1 MPSVDLSPPAQERRG
16 FGPWITALLL
26 LPLLALVLGV
36 VMLALVR
43 LWQTG
48 EQLPPLEIAEADTT
62 LVDLEPPTPPIE
74 ASDPFEI
81 VVEAADPVEEP
92 PDEPVPDGSSPPEP
106 DPIRED
112 ATDVSDHA
120 APAEPVTPDL
130 DPQELPTETPDP
142 TEPVEQDP
150 PEVVEMGALRLNAYP
165 AARVYV
171 DGEFVGTTLETAR
184 GVELPAGDR
193 EVRLV
198 RSSDG
203 YEQTIHV
210 VIRARKSL
218 AVPFEWDDS

>member
-1 MPSVDLSPPAQERRG
+1 
-16 FGPWITALLL
+16 
-26 LPLLALVLGV
+26 LLALVLGV

-48 EQLPPLEIAEADTT
+48 DQLPPSELPEVGVTLTDTESPT
-62 LVDLEPPTPPIE
+62 LSVV
-74 ASDPFEI
+74 ASD
-81 VVEAADPVEEP
+81 
-92 PDEPVPDGSSPPEP
+92 
-106 DPIRED
+106 
-112 ATDVSDHA
+112 
-120 APAEPVTPDL
+120 PAEPVVEVP
-130 DPQELPTETPDP
+130 
-142 TEPVEQDP
+142 EPVEEITPDVVPPPLDPVHEEPTAAPVEPVFEEPTPPDPATDP
-150 PEVVEMGALRLNAYP
+150 PETPEPLTDDPPDPIEDDPSAVVEMGALRLNAYP

-171 DGEFVGTTLETAR
+171 DGEFVGTTLETAQ
-184 GVELPAGDR
+184 GVELAAGER